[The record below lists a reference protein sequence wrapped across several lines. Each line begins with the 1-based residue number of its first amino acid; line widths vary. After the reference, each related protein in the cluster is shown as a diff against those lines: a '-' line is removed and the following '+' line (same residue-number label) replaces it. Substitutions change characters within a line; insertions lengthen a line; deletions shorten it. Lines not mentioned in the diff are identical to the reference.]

1 MSVIEYKKIKD
12 LIYKILLEIG
22 VDEFSSS
29 SVSKGLSETSL
40 RGVDSHGIRLFPHYL
55 DSALNGR
62 KNPTPNMNFSNK
74 YPSYLTLDAD
84 NGFGHAA
91 GFKAIN
97 KAMEIADI
105 YGICAVNVINSSHP
119 GAMASFALHA
129 AKNGMIA
136 FAYTHADALI
146 RAFGSNETFFGT
158 NPICMA
164 APRVEKNPYCLD
176 MATSKISWNKVK
188 IYRGIEKKL
197 PKNVAADKS
206 GIDTTN
212 PNNAA
217 MLLPLGEYKG
227 HGLSSMVEILCSII
241 PGVPFG
247 PHIPSMFEYDI
258 KKTRHLGQHYMVIK
272 TDVVSTHDEFISNM
286 QAMTNE
292 VRNLNSNLEGG
303 VMLPGDPE
311 IKNAKYRE
319 KNGIPVDD
327 ELFIFLDK
335 VSKKYLNLSI

>member
-1 MSVIEYKKIKD
+1 MKTINYDKVEEF
-12 LIYKILLEIG
+12 ILETLLKVG
-22 VDEFSSS
+22 VDEFSSK
-29 SVSKGLSETSL
+29 SVAKGLSETSL

-62 KNPTPNMNFSNK
+62 KNAAPEMRFSNK

-97 KAMEIADI
+97 KAIDVADKN
-105 YGICAVNVINSSHP
+105 GICAVNVINSSHP
-119 GAMASFALHA
+119 GAMASFAIHA

-136 FAYTHADALI
+136 FAYTHADSLI

-164 APRVEKNPYCLD
+164 APRLEKNPYCLD

-188 IYRGIEKKL
+188 IYRGTKENL
-197 PKNVAADKS
+197 PMDVAADKFGNNTS
-206 GIDTTN
+206 NPID
-212 PNNAA
+212 AA
-217 MLLPLGEYKG
+217 MLLPTGDYKG

-241 PGVPFG
+241 PGIPFG
-247 PHIPSMFEYDI
+247 PHIPSMYEYDI
-258 KKTRHLGQHYMVIK
+258 KKARHLGQHYMVIK
-272 TDVVSTHDEFISNM
+272 TDVVSTHNDFISNM
-286 QAMTNE
+286 QNMTDE
-292 VRNLNSNLEGG
+292 VRKLSSKSEAG

-311 IKNAKYRE
+311 IKCANYRQ
-319 KNGIPVDD
+319 KNGIPLDD
-327 ELFIFLDK
+327 ELFAIFNK
-335 VSKKYLNLSI
+335 ISKKYLNVSI